1 MKYANAFKIE
11 LTVIKYIGKK
21 TEKRA
26 RKRVKKKNI
35 NECHQFQSKV

>member
-11 LTVIKYIGKK
+11 LTVIRDIGKK

-26 RKRVKKKNI
+26 RKTSKEKK
-35 NECHQFQSKV
+35 HQ